1 MWVIK
6 NSPMKQPIRVR
17 GWISTANIINPRKLF
32 TDELPRYYLA
42 IQPEDPIVFD
52 EIQEQVDQTKREAE
66 TPYSPTEIFE
76 DKIFDGCKVIFQT
89 TIEPRL
95 EGELMD
101 NSYDDEL
108 VGKFVQVVGH
118 IQLLEIGNAMLS
130 MHIVEPAFNSLGG
143 LDPTTYETFNSQS
156 SNNESINP

>member
-6 NSPMKQPIRVR
+6 NSPMKQAIRVR
-17 GWISTANIINPRKLF
+17 GRISTANIINPRKLF

-42 IQPEDPIVFD
+42 IQPEDPMVFD
-52 EIQEQVDQTKREAE
+52 EIQEQVDQKKREAE

-95 EGELMD
+95 EGELMEK
-101 NSYDDEL
+101 NYDDEL
-108 VGKFVQVVGH
+108 IGKFVQVVGH

-130 MHIVEPAFNSLGG
+130 MHIVEPAFNSLDGF
-143 LDPTTYETFNSQS
+143 DP
-156 SNNESINP
+156 IA

>member
-6 NSPMKQPIRVR
+6 NSPMKQAIRVR
-17 GWISTANIINPRKLF
+17 GWISTANLINPRKLF

-52 EIQEQVDQTKREAE
+52 EIQEQVDQKKREAE
-66 TPYSPTEIFE
+66 TPYSPTESFE
-76 DKIFDGCKVIFQT
+76 DEIFDGCKVIFQT

-101 NSYDDEL
+101 KNYDDEL
-108 VGKFVQVVGH
+108 IGKFVQVVGH

-130 MHIVEPAFNSLGG
+130 MHIIEPAFNSLDGF
-143 LDPTTYETFNSQS
+143 DPIS
-156 SNNESINP
+156 

>member
-6 NSPMKQPIRVR
+6 NSPMKQAIRVR

-32 TDELPRYYLA
+32 TDELPRYYLV

-52 EIQEQVDQTKREAE
+52 ELQYQVDRRRLEALI
-66 TPYSPTEIFE
+66 TYSPAESFKDE
-76 DKIFDGCKVIFQT
+76 IFDGCTVIFQT

-101 NSYDDEL
+101 KTYDDEL
-108 VGKFVQVVGH
+108 IGKFVQVVGH
-118 IQLLEIGNAMLS
+118 IHILKAGNAMLF
-130 MHIVEPAFNSLGG
+130 MHIVEPAFNSL
-143 LDPTTYETFNSQS
+143 
-156 SNNESINP
+156 I

>member
-1 MWVIK
+1 MNK
-6 NSPMKQPIRVR
+6 AIRVR
-17 GWISTANIINPRKLF
+17 GWLLSANIINPRKLL
-32 TDELPRYYLA
+32 TNELPRYYLA
-42 IQPEDPIVFD
+42 IQPENPMVFD
-52 EIQEQVDQTKREAE
+52 EIQEQVDQKKREAE
-66 TPYSPTEIFE
+66 TPYSSTEIIE

-108 VGKFVQVVGH
+108 IGKFVQVVGH

-130 MHIVEPAFNSLGG
+130 MHIVEPAFNSLDGF
-143 LDPTTYETFNSQS
+143 DP
-156 SNNESINP
+156 IA